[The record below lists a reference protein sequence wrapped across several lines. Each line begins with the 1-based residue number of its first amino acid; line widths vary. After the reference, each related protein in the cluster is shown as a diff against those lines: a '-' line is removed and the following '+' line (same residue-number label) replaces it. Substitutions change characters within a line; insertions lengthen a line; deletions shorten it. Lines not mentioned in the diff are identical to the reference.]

1 MRTEDL
7 DRPMVP
13 ASYAAML
20 LDAAA
25 AHGVKAD
32 QILAAAGI
40 EANRLDE
47 PGARV
52 SVIDI
57 AVMLDR
63 AMALTGEPG
72 LGYEI
77 GLSSS
82 LMSHGLMG
90 FGMLTSPTFR
100 DAIRLGTEYLQ
111 IRVPVL
117 SAELRV
123 VDDVAVVSVVETVPL
138 GELRQILFDLFLV
151 KVARIGG
158 AVTQYSLG
166 LDDVEL
172 WFDYPEPPYYRRFAD
187 RLPPVRFDQ
196 GANEVHF
203 DAALLDRRPETADP
217 ANAKMVEEQIR
228 REVDEL
234 GIPDDV
240 VGQVRAAL
248 QPTDHGYPNLA
259 EVADRLHLSS
269 RTLKRRL
276 AERGTSFHQL
286 VDAARRAEAI
296 RLLTGTA
303 LSIEQIARRLGYAD
317 PSSFRRAFQ
326 GWTDTTPGAFRDDR
340 APEGERLS

>member
-1 MRTEDL
+1 MRIEDL

-13 ASYAAML
+13 ASYAVML

-25 AHGVKAD
+25 VHGVKAD
-32 QILAAAGI
+32 QLLDAAGI
-40 EANRLDE
+40 SAQRLDD
-47 PGARV
+47 PSARV

-57 AVMLDR
+57 AAMLER

-72 LGYEI
+72 IGYEI

-100 DAIRLGTEYLQ
+100 EAIRFGTDYLQ
-111 IRVPVL
+111 LRVPVL

-123 VDDVAVVSVVETVPL
+123 DDDVAVVSVVETVPL
-138 GELRQILFDLFLV
+138 GDLRQVLFDLFLV

-158 AVTQYSLG
+158 SVTQYHLG

-172 WFDYPEPPYYRRFAD
+172 WFDYPEPSYYQRFKD
-187 RLPPVRFDQ
+187 RLPTVRFDQ
-196 GANEVHF
+196 GANEVRF

-234 GIPDDV
+234 GISDDV

-248 QPTDHGYPNLA
+248 QAAEHGYPSLA
-259 EVADRLHLSS
+259 EVADQLHLSS

-276 AERGTSFHQL
+276 AERATSFHQL
-286 VDAARRAEAI
+286 VDSARRAEAI
-296 RLLTGTA
+296 RLLTSTS
-303 LSIEQIARRLGYAD
+303 LSIEQVARRLGYSD
-317 PSSFRRAFQ
+317 SSSFRRAFQ
-326 GWTDTTPGAFRDDR
+326 GWTDTTPGAFRDNR
-340 APEGERLS
+340 ATPEGGSA